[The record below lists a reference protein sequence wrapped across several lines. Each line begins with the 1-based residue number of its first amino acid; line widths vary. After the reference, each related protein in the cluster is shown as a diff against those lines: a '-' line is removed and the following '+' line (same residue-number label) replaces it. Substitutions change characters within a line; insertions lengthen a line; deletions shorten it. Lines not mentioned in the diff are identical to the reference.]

1 MHVGLGHVGCMVL
14 RSIKQVAAC
23 ARDAPP
29 PHSLMLPHHVE
40 DGDDD
45 LMQLGN
51 QPYCG
56 VRWVVLHAGLSI
68 RVIVI
73 ADQHEQQL
81 RQN

>member
-1 MHVGLGHVGCMVL
+1 M
-14 RSIKQVAAC
+14 
-23 ARDAPP
+23 
-29 PHSLMLPHHVE
+29 PHHVE

-51 QPYCG
+51 KQHCG

-81 RQN
+81 RHK